1 MHNDLKVYR
10 GKNCIQIYDLSVF
23 LQVLLLK
30 HPHDKT
36 RDTSTYGP
44 LRELAGSK
52 RPALR
57 TLAKKAL
64 GIDIQEGEHS
74 SVSYLIC

>member
-1 MHNDLKVYR
+1 MRQRCRSLQDRKGTDSL
-10 GKNCIQIYDLSVF
+10 I
-23 LQVLLLK
+23 QVLLLK
-30 HPHDKT
+30 HPGDKI
-36 RDTSTYGP
+36 RDTSKYGP

-74 SVSYLIC
+74 SVSAQEVA